1 MTFSAKVKQELKE
14 IELLSACCVHAQG
27 YGLFLFGKSF
37 DASLVSLTSEDESL
51 AQYYAD
57 YAKQQ
62 FGTLLAVKKNSAKK
76 FTAATQTAADSETIF
91 SAFGH
96 SAGDTN
102 LRINRANLADSC
114 CCGAFLRG
122 AFLACGTISTPQK
135 HYHLELVVP
144 YKRLSMD
151 LMKLMQELELQPK
164 YINRKGYHVVYLK
177 DSEEIEDMLTA
188 IGATNASLEL
198 MGVKIHKD
206 MRNRVNRR
214 LNFETA
220 NIGRTVDAARAQTQA
235 IRKIEAHGGLGSL
248 PEPLRELAQIR
259 AENPEASLR
268 ELSELLCAP
277 ISRSGVNH
285 RLNKIIEFAEN
296 IK

>member
-1 MTFSAKVKQELKE
+1 MTFSAQVKQELKE
-14 IELLSACCVHAQG
+14 LELLSPCCIHAQG
-27 YGLFLFGKSF
+27 YGLFLFAKSF
-37 DASLVSLTSEDESL
+37 DASRISFTTEDENL
-51 AQYYAD
+51 AAYYAD
-57 YAKQQ
+57 YAQKQ
-62 FGTLLAVKKNSAKK
+62 FGVSMPVKKNSAKK
-76 FTAATQTAADSETIF
+76 FTAATQTTADSNAIF

-122 AFLACGTISTPQK
+122 VFLACGTISTPQK

-151 LMKLMQELELQPK
+151 LMKLMQELDLRPK
-164 YINRKGYHVVYLK
+164 YINRKGCHVVYLK

-188 IGATNASLEL
+188 IGATGASLEL

-220 NIGRTVDAARAQTQA
+220 NIGRTVDAALEQTQA
-235 IRKIEAHGGLGSL
+235 ICKIEAHGGLSSL
-248 PEPLRELAQIR
+248 PEPLRGLAELR
-259 AENPEASLR
+259 RENPEASLR
-268 ELSELLCAP
+268 ELSELLSPP